1 MSSENDGAR
10 KKKKIE
16 KLPLAKISR
25 KLRDKHT
32 FHVGGS
38 SSQAVIPNHPQQ
50 ETLPLLAVTLAMY
63 PPSVNSSFTSNISV
77 STPFPSYSSQ
87 GTLLTMEDLPSFAW
101 EDSTKTYINSF
112 NQFWP
117 QYISSNDVRHIE
129 SCDPIDVMLN
139 NICQLKENYENL
151 KTDYD
156 NLRAQSQSEI
166 QDLSNSLN
174 QLNLQMST
182 AKASAMKEY
191 KTSAEFANIIDD
203 EFFKGAAKVKAMME
217 SHYPHI
223 DYSFLEVSP
232 GTLSNAVET
241 LSNSGYLSM
250 ALTLQITFK
259 TLNLESKTLTI
270 FSPSDFSF
278 SQSGQLSLS
287 QLQYHISPSRLSQ
300 DSLKT
305 LAFGSRLP
313 TLLSNHSLIV
323 TVSDFNNAHL
333 SINGVLIQ
341 ESPMFDQ
348 EELVVYGIDEFFN
361 SSFGVMISPP
371 PHSAPVPSPV
381 PSPIEPIGFDVD
393 VFGEASDLLNSRGY
407 TLMAT
412 FLDMQLARFTNQTR
426 LTIFAPVDAAMEPY
440 VKNIT
445 DCVSIFKQH
454 VVLRLLRWQDLIRLN
469 EGTTLPTSS
478 EGFKITVA
486 YSGDVIL
493 LNGVPVVFPD
503 MYSSNWLVVHGLNS
517 LLAVSPLDEKIIGD
531 SFSELNGDDYQSQA
545 DYGR

>member
-1 MSSENDGAR
+1 MATTLFFSLIIFSLISIA
-10 KKKKIE
+10 
-16 KLPLAKISR
+16 LA
-25 KLRDKHT
+25 
-32 FHVGGS
+32 
-38 SSQAVIPNHPQQ
+38 
-50 ETLPLLAVTLAMY
+50 
-63 PPSVNSSFTSNISV
+63 
-77 STPFPSYSSQ
+77 
-87 GTLLTMEDLPSFAW
+87 
-101 EDSTKTYINSF
+101 
-112 NQFWP
+112 
-117 QYISSNDVRHIE
+117 
-129 SCDPIDVMLN
+129 
-139 NICQLKENYENL
+139 
-151 KTDYD
+151 
-156 NLRAQSQSEI
+156 
-166 QDLSNSLN
+166 
-174 QLNLQMST
+174 
-182 AKASAMKEY
+182 
-191 KTSAEFANIIDD
+191 
-203 EFFKGAAKVKAMME
+203 
-217 SHYPHI
+217 
-223 DYSFLEVSP
+223 VSP

-270 FSPSDFSF
+270 FSPSDFAF

-323 TVSDFNNAHL
+323 TASDFNNAHL

-371 PHSAPVPSPV
+371 PHSAPAPSPV

-454 VVLRLLRWQDLIRLN
+454 VVLRLLRWQDLIRLDG
-469 EGTTLPTSS
+469 GTTLPTSS

-503 MYSSNWLVVHGLNS
+503 MYSSNWLVVHGLDS